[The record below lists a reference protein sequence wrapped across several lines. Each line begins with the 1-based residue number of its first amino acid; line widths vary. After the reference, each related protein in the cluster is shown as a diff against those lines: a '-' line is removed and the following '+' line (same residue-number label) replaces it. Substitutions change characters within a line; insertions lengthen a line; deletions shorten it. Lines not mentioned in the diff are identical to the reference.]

1 MFNKILIANRG
12 EIAVRIIRACQELGI
27 RTVAVYSE
35 VDRNSLHVRFADEAY
50 CIGPAP
56 SRESYLRMD
65 KILEVA
71 KKSETDAIHP
81 GYGFL
86 AEREDFAQACA
97 DEGIVFIG
105 PSPSAIAKMGD
116 KAVARATVQHAGVP
130 VIPGTEGEANLSDEE
145 LLNVA
150 PSIGFPL
157 LIKASAGGGGKGQRE
172 VRNIEDMPALLKA
185 ARRESESAFGDGAVY
200 LERMVEGARH
210 IEVQLLGD
218 THGNI
223 IHLYERECSLQRR
236 RQKLV
241 EESPSPALD
250 EDQRR
255 KIGEMAVRAAQAV
268 NYVNAGTIECL

>member
-71 KKSETDAIHP
+71 KKSEADAIHP

-130 VIPGTEGEANLSDEE
+130 VIPGTEGEADLSDEE

-157 LIKASAGGGGKGQRE
+157 LIKASA
-172 VRNIEDMPALLKA
+172 AAAKA
-185 ARRESESAFGDGAVY
+185 SAKCAELRTCPRCSRPRGANRKARLAMARCIWNAWWKARGILRCSCWATRTATSSTCMSASAACSAAAKNWWKKAPRPRWMMTSAAK
-200 LERMVEGARH
+200 LARWP
-210 IEVQLLGD
+210 
-218 THGNI
+218 
-223 IHLYERECSLQRR
+223 CAQRR
-236 RQKLV
+236 R
-241 EESPSPALD
+241 
-250 EDQRR
+250 
-255 KIGEMAVRAAQAV
+255 
-268 NYVNAGTIECL
+268 